1 MDEAKISILYAE
13 DDEFG
18 AKLTKTILEKEN
30 FEVEIVSD
38 GSEAWKA
45 YKERKPDILL
55 LDLDMPG
62 KDGLEITRLVREHDQ
77 QTPIL
82 VYTTHGEPAKEVAV
96 LDAGAD
102 EFINKERPPEVL
114 IAYMKRVR
122 EKIKKYMNI
131 PHLYRLSDHTT
142 YNSITRELIID
153 GITTQLK
160 TIDGR
165 FLQLLCAKNHEVS
178 SKSYLIHGI
187 WGKADI
193 NKESELKKYASR
205 VRTNLKTDPTLK
217 IEFRD
222 EGYIL
227 MSVSG
232 HMQQQLPLRYPRT
245 RRDEPAI
252 GLCGSDYDTLYPI
265 SAVLFQTVAHLFRKA
280 AIRCGMFCCTF
291 RK

>member
-178 SKSYLIHGI
+178 GKSYLIHGI

-227 MSVSG
+227 MPVSG
-232 HMQQQLPLRYPRT
+232 HMQQ
-245 RRDEPAI
+245 
-252 GLCGSDYDTLYPI
+252 
-265 SAVLFQTVAHLFRKA
+265 
-280 AIRCGMFCCTF
+280 
-291 RK
+291 

>member
-178 SKSYLIHGI
+178 GKSYLIHGI

-205 VRTNLKTDPTLK
+205 ARINLKTDPTLK

-222 EGYIL
+222 DGYIL
-227 MSVSG
+227 MSVTG
-232 HMQQQLPLRYPRT
+232 HMQQ
-245 RRDEPAI
+245 
-252 GLCGSDYDTLYPI
+252 
-265 SAVLFQTVAHLFRKA
+265 
-280 AIRCGMFCCTF
+280 
-291 RK
+291 

>member
-82 VYTTHGEPAKEVAV
+82 VYTTQGEPAKEVAV

-232 HMQQQLPLRYPRT
+232 HMQQ
-245 RRDEPAI
+245 
-252 GLCGSDYDTLYPI
+252 
-265 SAVLFQTVAHLFRKA
+265 
-280 AIRCGMFCCTF
+280 
-291 RK
+291 

>member
-142 YNSITRELIID
+142 YNNITRELIID

-178 SKSYLIHGI
+178 GKSYLIHGI

-232 HMQQQLPLRYPRT
+232 HMQQ
-245 RRDEPAI
+245 
-252 GLCGSDYDTLYPI
+252 
-265 SAVLFQTVAHLFRKA
+265 
-280 AIRCGMFCCTF
+280 
-291 RK
+291 

>member
-142 YNSITRELIID
+142 YNSIIRELIID

-232 HMQQQLPLRYPRT
+232 HMQQ
-245 RRDEPAI
+245 
-252 GLCGSDYDTLYPI
+252 
-265 SAVLFQTVAHLFRKA
+265 
-280 AIRCGMFCCTF
+280 
-291 RK
+291 

>member
-102 EFINKERPPEVL
+102 EFINKEMPPEVL

-222 EGYIL
+222 DGYIL

-232 HMQQQLPLRYPRT
+232 HMQQ
-245 RRDEPAI
+245 
-252 GLCGSDYDTLYPI
+252 
-265 SAVLFQTVAHLFRKA
+265 
-280 AIRCGMFCCTF
+280 
-291 RK
+291 

>member
-142 YNSITRELIID
+142 YNSITRQLIID

-178 SKSYLIHGI
+178 GKSYLIHGI

-232 HMQQQLPLRYPRT
+232 HMQQ
-245 RRDEPAI
+245 
-252 GLCGSDYDTLYPI
+252 
-265 SAVLFQTVAHLFRKA
+265 
-280 AIRCGMFCCTF
+280 
-291 RK
+291 

>member
-1 MDEAKISILYAE
+1 M
-13 DDEFG
+13 
-18 AKLTKTILEKEN
+18 TKTILEKEN

-178 SKSYLIHGI
+178 GKSYLIHGI

-232 HMQQQLPLRYPRT
+232 HMQQ
-245 RRDEPAI
+245 
-252 GLCGSDYDTLYPI
+252 
-265 SAVLFQTVAHLFRKA
+265 
-280 AIRCGMFCCTF
+280 
-291 RK
+291 

>member
-62 KDGLEITRLVREHDQ
+62 KDGLEITRLVREHDE

-114 IAYMKRVR
+114 IAYMRRVR

-178 SKSYLIHGI
+178 GKSYLIHGI

-205 VRTNLKTDPTLK
+205 VRINLKTDPTLK

-222 EGYIL
+222 DGYIL
-227 MSVSG
+227 MSVTG
-232 HMQQQLPLRYPRT
+232 HMQQ
-245 RRDEPAI
+245 
-252 GLCGSDYDTLYPI
+252 
-265 SAVLFQTVAHLFRKA
+265 
-280 AIRCGMFCCTF
+280 
-291 RK
+291 

>member
-142 YNSITRELIID
+142 YNSITQELIID

-232 HMQQQLPLRYPRT
+232 HMQQ
-245 RRDEPAI
+245 
-252 GLCGSDYDTLYPI
+252 
-265 SAVLFQTVAHLFRKA
+265 
-280 AIRCGMFCCTF
+280 
-291 RK
+291 

>member
-96 LDAGAD
+96 LDAGVD

-178 SKSYLIHGI
+178 GKSYLIHGI

-232 HMQQQLPLRYPRT
+232 HMQQ
-245 RRDEPAI
+245 
-252 GLCGSDYDTLYPI
+252 
-265 SAVLFQTVAHLFRKA
+265 
-280 AIRCGMFCCTF
+280 
-291 RK
+291 

>member
-178 SKSYLIHGI
+178 GKSYLIHGI

-222 EGYIL
+222 EGYIF

-232 HMQQQLPLRYPRT
+232 HMQQ
-245 RRDEPAI
+245 
-252 GLCGSDYDTLYPI
+252 
-265 SAVLFQTVAHLFRKA
+265 
-280 AIRCGMFCCTF
+280 
-291 RK
+291 

>member
-122 EKIKKYMNI
+122 EKIKKYINI

-232 HMQQQLPLRYPRT
+232 HMQQ
-245 RRDEPAI
+245 
-252 GLCGSDYDTLYPI
+252 
-265 SAVLFQTVAHLFRKA
+265 
-280 AIRCGMFCCTF
+280 
-291 RK
+291 

>member
-178 SKSYLIHGI
+178 GKSYLIHGI

-205 VRTNLKTDPTLK
+205 VRITLKTDPTLK

-222 EGYIL
+222 DGYIL
-227 MSVSG
+227 MSVTG
-232 HMQQQLPLRYPRT
+232 HMQQ
-245 RRDEPAI
+245 
-252 GLCGSDYDTLYPI
+252 
-265 SAVLFQTVAHLFRKA
+265 
-280 AIRCGMFCCTF
+280 
-291 RK
+291 

>member
-222 EGYIL
+222 EGYIF

-232 HMQQQLPLRYPRT
+232 HMQQ
-245 RRDEPAI
+245 
-252 GLCGSDYDTLYPI
+252 
-265 SAVLFQTVAHLFRKA
+265 
-280 AIRCGMFCCTF
+280 
-291 RK
+291 

>member
-178 SKSYLIHGI
+178 GKSYLIHGI

-205 VRTNLKTDPTLK
+205 VRINLKTDPTLK

-222 EGYIL
+222 DDYIL
-227 MSVSG
+227 MSVTG
-232 HMQQQLPLRYPRT
+232 HMQQ
-245 RRDEPAI
+245 
-252 GLCGSDYDTLYPI
+252 
-265 SAVLFQTVAHLFRKA
+265 
-280 AIRCGMFCCTF
+280 
-291 RK
+291 

>member
-193 NKESELKKYASR
+193 NKESELKKYASW

-232 HMQQQLPLRYPRT
+232 HMQQ
-245 RRDEPAI
+245 
-252 GLCGSDYDTLYPI
+252 
-265 SAVLFQTVAHLFRKA
+265 
-280 AIRCGMFCCTF
+280 
-291 RK
+291 

>member
-30 FEVEIVSD
+30 FEVQIVSD

-178 SKSYLIHGI
+178 GKSYLIHGI

-232 HMQQQLPLRYPRT
+232 HMQQ
-245 RRDEPAI
+245 
-252 GLCGSDYDTLYPI
+252 
-265 SAVLFQTVAHLFRKA
+265 
-280 AIRCGMFCCTF
+280 
-291 RK
+291 

>member
-18 AKLTKTILEKEN
+18 AKLTKTLLEKEN

-178 SKSYLIHGI
+178 GKSYLIHGI

-205 VRTNLKTDPTLK
+205 VRINLKTDPTLK

-222 EGYIL
+222 DGYIL
-227 MSVSG
+227 MSVTG
-232 HMQQQLPLRYPRT
+232 HMQQ
-245 RRDEPAI
+245 
-252 GLCGSDYDTLYPI
+252 
-265 SAVLFQTVAHLFRKA
+265 
-280 AIRCGMFCCTF
+280 
-291 RK
+291 

>member
-178 SKSYLIHGI
+178 GKSYLIHGI

-205 VRTNLKTDPTLK
+205 IRTNLKTDPTLK

-222 EGYIL
+222 DGYIL
-227 MSVSG
+227 MSVTG
-232 HMQQQLPLRYPRT
+232 HMQ
-245 RRDEPAI
+245 
-252 GLCGSDYDTLYPI
+252 
-265 SAVLFQTVAHLFRKA
+265 
-280 AIRCGMFCCTF
+280 
-291 RK
+291 

>member
-178 SKSYLIHGI
+178 GKSYLIHGI

-193 NKESELKKYASR
+193 NKESELKKYASQ

-232 HMQQQLPLRYPRT
+232 HMQQ
-245 RRDEPAI
+245 
-252 GLCGSDYDTLYPI
+252 
-265 SAVLFQTVAHLFRKA
+265 
-280 AIRCGMFCCTF
+280 
-291 RK
+291 

>member
-62 KDGLEITRLVREHDQ
+62 KDDLEITRLVREHDQ

-142 YNSITRELIID
+142 DNSITRELIID

-178 SKSYLIHGI
+178 GKSYLIHGI

-232 HMQQQLPLRYPRT
+232 HMQQ
-245 RRDEPAI
+245 
-252 GLCGSDYDTLYPI
+252 
-265 SAVLFQTVAHLFRKA
+265 
-280 AIRCGMFCCTF
+280 
-291 RK
+291 

>member
-102 EFINKERPPEVL
+102 EFINKERAPEVL

-160 TIDGR
+160 TIDGH

-178 SKSYLIHGI
+178 GKSYLIHGI

-232 HMQQQLPLRYPRT
+232 HMQQ
-245 RRDEPAI
+245 
-252 GLCGSDYDTLYPI
+252 
-265 SAVLFQTVAHLFRKA
+265 
-280 AIRCGMFCCTF
+280 
-291 RK
+291 

>member
-142 YNSITRELIID
+142 YNSITRELTID

-193 NKESELKKYASR
+193 NKEPELKKYASR
-205 VRTNLKTDPTLK
+205 VRTNLKTDPSLK

-222 EGYIL
+222 DGYIL

-232 HMQQQLPLRYPRT
+232 HMQQ
-245 RRDEPAI
+245 
-252 GLCGSDYDTLYPI
+252 
-265 SAVLFQTVAHLFRKA
+265 
-280 AIRCGMFCCTF
+280 
-291 RK
+291 

>member
-114 IAYMKRVR
+114 IAYMKRVW

-178 SKSYLIHGI
+178 GKSYLIHGI

-232 HMQQQLPLRYPRT
+232 HMQQ
-245 RRDEPAI
+245 
-252 GLCGSDYDTLYPI
+252 
-265 SAVLFQTVAHLFRKA
+265 
-280 AIRCGMFCCTF
+280 
-291 RK
+291 

>member
-1 MDEAKISILYAE
+1 MDEAKISILYTE

-178 SKSYLIHGI
+178 GKSYLIHGI

-232 HMQQQLPLRYPRT
+232 HMQQ
-245 RRDEPAI
+245 
-252 GLCGSDYDTLYPI
+252 
-265 SAVLFQTVAHLFRKA
+265 
-280 AIRCGMFCCTF
+280 
-291 RK
+291 

>member
-38 GSEAWKA
+38 ASEAWKA

-178 SKSYLIHGI
+178 GKSYLIHGI

-232 HMQQQLPLRYPRT
+232 HMQQ
-245 RRDEPAI
+245 
-252 GLCGSDYDTLYPI
+252 
-265 SAVLFQTVAHLFRKA
+265 
-280 AIRCGMFCCTF
+280 
-291 RK
+291 

>member
-1 MDEAKISILYAE
+1 
-13 DDEFG
+13 
-18 AKLTKTILEKEN
+18 
-30 FEVEIVSD
+30 
-38 GSEAWKA
+38 
-45 YKERKPDILL
+45 
-55 LDLDMPG
+55 
-62 KDGLEITRLVREHDQ
+62 
-77 QTPIL
+77 
-82 VYTTHGEPAKEVAV
+82 
-96 LDAGAD
+96 
-102 EFINKERPPEVL
+102 
-114 IAYMKRVR
+114 
-122 EKIKKYMNI
+122 MNI

-142 YNSITRELIID
+142 YNRITRELIID

-178 SKSYLIHGI
+178 GKSYLIHGI

-232 HMQQQLPLRYPRT
+232 HMQQ
-245 RRDEPAI
+245 
-252 GLCGSDYDTLYPI
+252 
-265 SAVLFQTVAHLFRKA
+265 
-280 AIRCGMFCCTF
+280 
-291 RK
+291 

>member
-114 IAYMKRVR
+114 LAYMKRVR

-178 SKSYLIHGI
+178 GKSYLIHGI

-222 EGYIL
+222 DGYIL
-227 MSVSG
+227 MSVTG
-232 HMQQQLPLRYPRT
+232 HMQ
-245 RRDEPAI
+245 
-252 GLCGSDYDTLYPI
+252 
-265 SAVLFQTVAHLFRKA
+265 
-280 AIRCGMFCCTF
+280 
-291 RK
+291 

>member
-142 YNSITRELIID
+142 YNRITRELIID

-178 SKSYLIHGI
+178 GKSYLIHGI

-227 MSVSG
+227 MSVTG
-232 HMQQQLPLRYPRT
+232 HMQQ
-245 RRDEPAI
+245 
-252 GLCGSDYDTLYPI
+252 
-265 SAVLFQTVAHLFRKA
+265 
-280 AIRCGMFCCTF
+280 
-291 RK
+291 

>member
-18 AKLTKTILEKEN
+18 AKLTKTILEKDN

-205 VRTNLKTDPTLK
+205 VRINLKTDPTLK

-232 HMQQQLPLRYPRT
+232 HMQQ
-245 RRDEPAI
+245 
-252 GLCGSDYDTLYPI
+252 
-265 SAVLFQTVAHLFRKA
+265 
-280 AIRCGMFCCTF
+280 
-291 RK
+291 

>member
-55 LDLDMPG
+55 LDLDMLG

-178 SKSYLIHGI
+178 GKSYLIHGI

-227 MSVSG
+227 MSVSD
-232 HMQQQLPLRYPRT
+232 HMQQ
-245 RRDEPAI
+245 
-252 GLCGSDYDTLYPI
+252 
-265 SAVLFQTVAHLFRKA
+265 
-280 AIRCGMFCCTF
+280 
-291 RK
+291 

>member
-178 SKSYLIHGI
+178 GKSYLIHGI

-205 VRTNLKTDPTLK
+205 VRINLKTDPTLK

-232 HMQQQLPLRYPRT
+232 HMQQ
-245 RRDEPAI
+245 
-252 GLCGSDYDTLYPI
+252 
-265 SAVLFQTVAHLFRKA
+265 
-280 AIRCGMFCCTF
+280 
-291 RK
+291 

>member
-142 YNSITRELIID
+142 YNSITRKLIID

-178 SKSYLIHGI
+178 GKSYLIHGI

-222 EGYIL
+222 DGYIL
-227 MSVSG
+227 MSVTG
-232 HMQQQLPLRYPRT
+232 HMQ
-245 RRDEPAI
+245 
-252 GLCGSDYDTLYPI
+252 
-265 SAVLFQTVAHLFRKA
+265 
-280 AIRCGMFCCTF
+280 
-291 RK
+291 

>member
-178 SKSYLIHGI
+178 GKSYLIHGI

-193 NKESELKKYASR
+193 NKESELKKYTSR

-232 HMQQQLPLRYPRT
+232 HMQQ
-245 RRDEPAI
+245 
-252 GLCGSDYDTLYPI
+252 
-265 SAVLFQTVAHLFRKA
+265 
-280 AIRCGMFCCTF
+280 
-291 RK
+291 

>member
-178 SKSYLIHGI
+178 GKSYLIHGI

-232 HMQQQLPLRYPRT
+232 HMQQ
-245 RRDEPAI
+245 
-252 GLCGSDYDTLYPI
+252 
-265 SAVLFQTVAHLFRKA
+265 
-280 AIRCGMFCCTF
+280 
-291 RK
+291 

>member
-55 LDLDMPG
+55 HDLDMPG

-178 SKSYLIHGI
+178 GKSYLIHGI

-205 VRTNLKTDPTLK
+205 VRINLKTDPTLK

-222 EGYIL
+222 DGYIL
-227 MSVSG
+227 MSVTG
-232 HMQQQLPLRYPRT
+232 HMQQ
-245 RRDEPAI
+245 
-252 GLCGSDYDTLYPI
+252 
-265 SAVLFQTVAHLFRKA
+265 
-280 AIRCGMFCCTF
+280 
-291 RK
+291 